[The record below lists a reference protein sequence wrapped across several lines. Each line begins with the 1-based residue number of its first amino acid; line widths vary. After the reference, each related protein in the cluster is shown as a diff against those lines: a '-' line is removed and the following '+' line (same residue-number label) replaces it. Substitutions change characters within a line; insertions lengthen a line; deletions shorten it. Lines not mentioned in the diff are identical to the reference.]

1 MRSLIESLPGHALPD
16 VEHEAERQ
24 SLPLVPPDDDDLI
37 RPAAEEDLVHIGE
50 TGGLAGSR
58 NLSLA
63 KHLLWTFGPDHRA
76 LPFLLQLRV
85 EVEDDRLVSADPE
98 IGWLHQGL
106 EKTLESTPFHDAIT
120 YMERLH
126 PPNAVGHQLAW
137 VLAVERACGV
147 AVEVPRRAQ
156 LWRIVMAELSRI
168 AEHLR
173 VLGGLVLLHAGRK
186 AQRIFVDAE
195 RRVGTLLE
203 IAAFADGRFRGCVGG
218 LTTAVP
224 EGFAATLRKELPVA
238 LSSVHALQQQQQR
251 LPSVIDALRGVGRV
265 DANAAIAHGFTGPAL
280 RACGIDDDVRVR
292 DPYFAYDE
300 FAPRVPTHLY
310 GDARSRFRLRLD
322 EALASSALLL
332 RTLAAFDD
340 AGDGEAGAIQLENDA
355 LPRDDEGRLT
365 PPAGRTSASVE
376 LPTGEFTVFLD
387 TDGSAT
393 PRRARLRT
401 PSFPLCA
408 ALSRL
413 LVGARLDEVIPTLQ
427 SLRMAG
433 TEIDR

>member
-24 SLPLVPPDDDDLI
+24 SLPLLPPDDDDLI
-37 RPAAEEDLVHIGE
+37 RPAAEEELTHIGE
-50 TGGLAGSR
+50 TGGLSGSR

-85 EVEDDRLVSADPE
+85 EVEDDRLVSADAE

-106 EKTLESTPFHDAIT
+106 EKALEASTFEDSVGM
-120 YMERLH
+120 MERLH

-137 VLAVERACGV
+137 ILATERACGV
-147 AVEVPRRAQ
+147 ADDVPRRAQ

-173 VLGGLVLLHAGRK
+173 VLGGLVLLHAGRR
-186 AQRIFVDAE
+186 AQRVFLDAE

-203 IAAFADGRFRGCVGG
+203 IAAFADGDFRGCVGG
-218 LTTAVP
+218 LSADVP
-224 EGFAATLRKELPVA
+224 EGFAATLRKELPVGLHA
-238 LSSVHALQQQQQR
+238 VHAVQQQQQR
-251 LPSVIDALRGVGRV
+251 MPGVIDALRGLGRV
-265 DANAAIAHGFTGPAL
+265 DAEAAIAHGFTGPAL
-280 RACGIDDDVRVR
+280 RACGVEDDVRLQ
-292 DPYFAYDE
+292 DPYFAYGE
-300 FAPRVPTHLY
+300 FAPRVPSHVY
-310 GDARSRFRLRLD
+310 GDARSRFRQRLD

-332 RTLAAFDD
+332 RTLATFEDT
-340 AGDGEAGAIQLENDA
+340 EGAVCVPADA
-355 LPRDDEGRLT
+355 LPRDAEGRLT

-376 LPTGEFTVFLD
+376 LPTGEFTILLD
-387 TDGSAT
+387 TEGGAH

-413 LVGARLDEVIPTLQ
+413 LVGARLDEVIPILQ
-427 SLRMAG
+427 SLGMAG
-433 TEIDR
+433 AEIDR